1 MKPRRPGFLL
11 STVFAATLVLTS
23 ADAPAAPEGV
33 TEFATDAAI
42 YYRAPG
48 ERSLYFNERE
58 ASRGEILC
66 TDDCLEF
73 WTPFEAD
80 AYAAIDPPWT
90 VIRRPDERLQWAF
103 QGKPLY
109 TYRRDNFPGARTGEG
124 AGRGV
129 WMLLKEFQPVP
140 PGMQIQKTV
149 LGHVLADHGGN
160 TLYARDGAGA
170 QGAAADYDARLWQ
183 MFAAPWLAKDQGN
196 WTVHEP
202 AAGVRQWA
210 YQGQPLYTYAKD
222 TEPGNVNGQGA
233 EGDWSAVVLE
243 PAAGL
248 PPWVS
253 VQWTDLGLAYAD
265 AQGMTLYAPIDIDI
279 INAAQTCAEECMAE
293 NWRPVLADAG
303 DESVGFWIVRDNDQ
317 GQRQW
322 SYKGKLV
329 YTHTRDEA
337 PGDMKGHGIAVGYR
351 IGEGWRII
359 PVQSGIRR
367 DRD

>member
-1 MKPRRPGFLL
+1 MRQRAPGFRACM
-11 STVFAATLVLTS
+11 VFAATLVLAT
-23 ADAPAAPEGV
+23 AAPAAPEGV
-33 TEFATDAAI
+33 TEYSTEAAI

-48 ERSLYFNERE
+48 ERSLYFNDRE

-66 TDDCLEF
+66 IDACLEF
-73 WTPFEAD
+73 WIPFEA
-80 AYAAIDPPWT
+80 AVYPSIDPPWS

-103 QGKPLY
+103 EGKPLY
-109 TYRRDNFPGARTGEG
+109 TYRRDSFPGARTGEG

-140 PGMQIQKTV
+140 PGMQIQETL
-149 LGHVLADHGGN
+149 LGYVLADNGGH
-160 TLYARDGAGA
+160 TLYAREGAVVQESAEYDG
-170 QGAAADYDARLWQ
+170 RLWQ
-183 MFAAPWLAKDQGN
+183 RFAAPWLANDQGE
-196 WTVHEP
+196 WTVHAP

-210 YQGQPLYTYAKD
+210 YQGQPLFTYAKD
-222 TEPGNVNGQGA
+222 NEPGDVYGQGVD
-233 EGDWSAVVLE
+233 GDWSAVVLE

-248 PPWVS
+248 PPWLT

-265 AQGMTLYAPIDIDI
+265 AEGMTLYAPIDIDV
-279 INAAQTCAEECMAE
+279 INAAQTCPEECMAE
-293 NWRPVLADAG
+293 NWRPVLAAAG
-303 DESVGFWIVRDNDQ
+303 EESTGFWIIRDNDE

-329 YTHTRDEA
+329 YTHKRDEV